1 MPRIEISDRYGVVA
15 TGTVTISHEIGE
27 GPKVEWEGLDERIR
41 DRIEATIEGGDEF
54 VQVNG
59 VRYHWSIE
67 D

>member
-1 MPRIEISDRYGVVA
+1 MPRIEISDHYGVIA
-15 TGTVTISHEIGE
+15 RGDITISREPGE
-27 GPKVEWEGLDERIR
+27 GPKVECEGLDERIR
-41 DRIEATIEGGDEF
+41 DRIEAAIEGGDEF